1 MLALIPIIGPG
12 LAEICAIT
20 VLYSIYTGSYPQGTN
35 ILAFVSMVALY
46 F

>member
-1 MLALIPIIGPG
+1 MLSLIPIIGPG

-20 VLYSIYTGSYPQGTN
+20 VLYLIYAGSYPQGIDT
-35 ILAFVSMVALY
+35 LAFVSMVALY